1 MKTVLTYTTFETA
14 MGWVGILGSGKGIM
28 RITTGNKAAQEALN
42 ALGTKADNATD
53 SPDEFKDITERFQ
66 KYFRGEP
73 VVFPN
78 EIDLSD
84 ATPFQR
90 RVWQAAISIPYGE
103 TRSYGWIAK
112 QIDNPK
118 AARAVGQAMHRNPF
132 SILVPCHRVVAG
144 DGGIGGFGGGVEMKQ
159 RLLRMEGIIKY
170 T

>member
-1 MKTVLTYTTFETA
+1 MKTALTYTTFETA
-14 MGWVGILGSGKGIM
+14 MGWVGILGSDKGIM

-53 SPDEFKDITERFQ
+53 SPDEFKDIRERFQ

-90 RVWQAAISIPYGE
+90 RVWQSAISIPYGE

-118 AARAVGQAMHRNPF
+118 AARAVGQAMHRNPL
-132 SILVPCHRVVAG
+132 SIFVPCHRVVAG
-144 DGGIGGFGGGVEMKQ
+144 DGGIGGFGDGVEMKQ
-159 RLLRMEGIIKY
+159 KLLRMEGITKY